1 MIIREKY
8 SIYNSKIYFHYNK
21 DMGPYPDGILESES
35 LLNKDDSSLYLKGSI
50 MIKGSNQYLNM
61 YKDKTNQFAKFCV
74 FQLPD

>member
-50 MIKGSNQYLNM
+50 MIRGSNQYLNL
-61 YKDKTNQFAKFCV
+61 YKDKTN
-74 FQLPD
+74 